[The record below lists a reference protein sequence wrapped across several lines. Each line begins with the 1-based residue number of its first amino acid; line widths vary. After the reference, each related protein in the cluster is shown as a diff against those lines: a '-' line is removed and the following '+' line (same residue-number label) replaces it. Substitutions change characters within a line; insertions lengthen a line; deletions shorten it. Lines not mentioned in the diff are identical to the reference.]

1 MNEVLS
7 VGLILMAALT
17 AGNLAQLIRLPEVTG
32 YLAVGML
39 IGPAALDFITH
50 ENVSALG
57 ILSEVALGLILFNIG
72 SIFEASMFRR
82 LGPGVMRITVW
93 EASLAFALTS
103 AVLIA
108 VGLEWPL
115 AILLGVVAMETA
127 PATTLMV
134 LNEYDAEGPMT
145 ERLLAL
151 VALNNTYVLVVFG
164 VITAIVTFFLP
175 SSEEWVRTGYRAV
188 HGFAWTIFG
197 SVALG
202 ALIGVATDLWA
213 SRVKESGEA
222 IILAAGVVLLTVGA
236 SRYLGLSPL
245 IATLS
250 LGAMVA
256 NGSRHGDQLL
266 KALRRGDPP
275 LYAAFFVLAGAELV
289 PASLLTLGLAGV
301 AYMVARAT
309 GKIVGAR
316 IGLRGQDVP
325 EAVRRQ
331 LGYCIISS
339 SSLAVG
345 LTIQIRTSFPQ
356 YAVTV
361 TGIVL
366 AAVLIFEII
375 GPLLLRRALVIT
387 GEARTTPHPLAEAT
401 EDDPMSLSARS

>member
-17 AGNLAQLIRLPEVTG
+17 AGHLAQLIRLPEVTG
-32 YLAVGML
+32 YLAIGML
-39 IGPAALDFITH
+39 IGPSALDFITH
-50 ENVSALG
+50 DNLTALG

-72 SIFEASMFRR
+72 AIFEASVFRQ
-82 LGPGVMRITVW
+82 LGPGVARITLW
-93 EASLAFALTS
+93 EASLAFLLVSVA
-103 AVLIA
+103 LIA
-108 VGLEWPL
+108 AGLDWPL

-164 VITAIVTFFLP
+164 LITAVLTVFAP
-175 SSEEWVRTGYRAV
+175 STESWLATAYRAV
-188 HGFAWTIFG
+188 HGLGWTIFG
-197 SVALG
+197 SIALG
-202 ALIGVATDLWA
+202 ALVGVATDLWA
-213 SRVKESGEA
+213 TRVKESGEA

-236 SRYLGLSPL
+236 SRWLGVSPL

-289 PASLLTLGLAGV
+289 PASLLTLGAAGA
-301 AYMVARAT
+301 AYTLARAT

-316 IGLRGQDVP
+316 IGLREQDVP
-325 EAVRRQ
+325 PLVRRQ
-331 LGYCIISS
+331 LGYCLISS

-345 LTIQIRTSFPQ
+345 LTIQIRNSFPQ
-356 YAVTV
+356 YAATV

-375 GPLLLRRALVIT
+375 GPLLLRRALVLT
-387 GEARTTPHPLAEAT
+387 GEARTIPSPLQEAT
-401 EDDPMSLSARS
+401 EPVSLGVR

>member
-17 AGNLAQLIRLPEVTG
+17 AGHLAQLIRLPEVTG
-32 YLAVGML
+32 YLAIGML
-39 IGPAALDFITH
+39 IGPSGFDFITH
-50 ENVSALG
+50 ENLTALG

-72 SIFEASMFRR
+72 AIFEASAFRR
-82 LGPGVMRITVW
+82 LGPGVARITLW
-93 EASLAFALTS
+93 EASLAFVLATVALML
-103 AVLIA
+103 A
-108 VGLEWPL
+108 GLDWRL

-151 VALNNTYVLVVFG
+151 VALNNTYVLIVFG
-164 VITAIVTFFLP
+164 VITAVLTFFTP
-175 SSEEWVRTGYRAV
+175 STDTWIATGYRAV
-188 HGFAWTIFG
+188 HGLSWTIFG
-197 SVALG
+197 SIALG
-202 ALIGVATDLWA
+202 ALVGVATDLWA
-213 SRVKESGEA
+213 TRVKESGEA

-236 SRYLGLSPL
+236 SRWLGVSPL

-289 PASLLTLGLAGV
+289 PGSLLTLGMAGA
-301 AYMVARAT
+301 AYPVAREP

-316 IGLRGQDVP
+316 LALSTQDVP
-325 EAVRRQ
+325 PVVKQQ
-331 LGYCIISS
+331 LGYCLISS

-345 LTIQIRTSFPQ
+345 LTIQIRTSFPE
-356 YAVTV
+356 YAATV

-366 AAVLIFEII
+366 AAVLIFEVV
-375 GPLLLRRALVIT
+375 GPLLLRRALVLT
-387 GEARTTPHPLAEAT
+387 GEARTIPSPLKEAAEP
-401 EDDPMSLSARS
+401 DPVSLAR